1 MSVRA
6 EGSRDSHDT
15 ATRKHMPTSSNT
27 NPRCITNILGSVTP
41 CIHAT
46 RLRSFDLHGQMEQL
60 CVNDRICPDFVP
72 AVTLAGVVGAGVER
86 EAFVGAAFP
95 HSDNTCPTWP
105 CAASV
110 DRTAGRG
117 EMKCSQRARPNIIQ
131 AKKTISRVQH
141 TWSSSSAPVYVYLE
155 CTERATNWTA
165 LEMVSTTH
173 IKRKSNDGSS
183 CSLSFH

>member
-1 MSVRA
+1 
-6 EGSRDSHDT
+6 
-15 ATRKHMPTSSNT
+15 MPTSSNT

-60 CVNDRICPDFVP
+60 CVNDRTCPDFVP
-72 AVTLAGVVGAGVER
+72 AVTLAGAVGAGVER

-117 EMKCSQRARPNIIQ
+117 EMRYSQRARPNIIQ
-131 AKKTISRVQH
+131 AKKTIGRVQH
-141 TWSSSSAPVYVYLE
+141 IWSSTSSPVYLE
-155 CTERATNWTA
+155 RTERATNLTA
-165 LEMVSTTH
+165 LEMVSTPH
-173 IKRKSNDGSS
+173 IKSKSNDGSS
-183 CSLSFH
+183 CPLSIH